1 MDVFRTV
8 IKTDMKMGTL
18 FRNIGKIV
26 KKVFAKLEFD
36 VKFEVIIEKN

>member
-18 FRNIGKIV
+18 GKIV